1 MKYLYCYI
9 LISLHSVLLAQ
20 SIDQPDI
27 TYPEIYEEEVKENI
41 IASDLG
47 PLEASQIR
55 EVQKAYKEVRLLIED
70 ESFKNVQ
77 SQNLGKIDNLNKGT
91 HES

>member
-27 TYPEIYEEEVKENI
+27 TYPEIYEEEVKETFFGVEVVDPYRHLENQER
-41 IASDLG
+41 DLEPG
-47 PLEASQIR
+47 
-55 EVQKAYKEVRLLIED
+55 
-70 ESFKNVQ
+70 
-77 SQNLGKIDNLNKGT
+77 
-91 HES
+91 